1 MGWWRIESVET
12 GQVLYPT
19 GDVIANVV
27 PGQLLGQEVDDGLFN
42 GDKPADDMGAVLRKI
57 SDRYQEAWG
66 RPAKKEELTAVFN
79 FCCNGMF
86 R

>member
-19 GDVIANVV
+19 GNVIANVV
-27 PGQLLGQEVDDGLFN
+27 PGQLLGQEVDDGQFN
-42 GDKPADDMGAVLRKI
+42 GDKPADYMGAVLQRI
-57 SDRYQEAWG
+57 SDEYLKEWG

-79 FCCNGMF
+79 FCLNGMF
-86 R
+86 K